1 MNTKTT
7 LVLAV
12 LAGIVAIYLFLIDKP
27 WEEQVAEDVQ
37 EVSKSLLDTEP
48 SDIDRIEMQV
58 KGAGGTLTKKNGEWV
73 LTDPVTA
80 PASKANVNGLLNN
93 ITDLQYTRE
102 YEADDENR
110 PEETVSGL
118 DNPIAQYKLYS
129 GDELQANL
137 KIGSSLIVG
146 QGNYLS
152 LDDTKAVYE
161 SENEIPDF
169 LFRGINEYRDQRLFS
184 TKIGVVHTVEVEGLN
199 NYRLVKS
206 GNDWRVASE
215 PSGRAD
221 AESVDELINAIKSV
235 SAKEFKDNEPAS
247 YKPYGLE
254 PARLKFTLQATK
266 VTTKEKAE
274 ETDTELTATQP
285 SPEETCQL
293 LIGAPTGTD
302 ASQYFAKVGRAPW
315 VVSVTSAAVDKLT
328 KPLSELRQKDL
339 VEIEND
345 KVAKIIA
352 QTPKGDMN
360 LMKQSPGDWQF
371 ADGTEADS
379 VAVKELI
386 KSIDSL
392 QATNFVSQDMPE
404 LQLIPLNWN
413 QPRARITVE
422 KEGDQESSTI
432 LVGPTDTSGKMALVR
447 NAAEEVVA
455 VVREDEVEPLLAGP
469 VTYQNRQVLSFSRPR
484 AQKLVVNQPGTGQI
498 TLEKAA
504 TAWRMT
510 EPVNAEANQ
519 DAVNNL
525 LQDLSSIRAKGL
537 VQGSKADFGLDQPSV
552 IVAVSVERSAPET
565 KPAET
570 QPATAPSLETYGL
583 LINKTSEGVFACKP
597 DGEMIY
603 RLDEKIY
610 EDATA
615 EFHNLQITDFETDA
629 VDEITF
635 ISPKDEKLTLRQE
648 DEGQGWKCLPHTLV
662 PIDDSKV
669 TETIKEL
676 SDLSAQRYVSYN
688 VEKPADYGLTE
699 NILQVRI
706 ILTEGRTIELHVSQD
721 GPANENSRYARLTDT
736 NKVFLLT
743 GEQVAKL
750 HKSLDDFEK

>member
-1 MNTKTT
+1 
-7 LVLAV
+7 
-12 LAGIVAIYLFLIDKP
+12 
-27 WEEQVAEDVQ
+27 
-37 EVSKSLLDTEP
+37 
-48 SDIDRIEMQV
+48 
-58 KGAGGTLTKKNGEWV
+58 
-73 LTDPVTA
+73 
-80 PASKANVNGLLNN
+80 
-93 ITDLQYTRE
+93 
-102 YEADDENR
+102 
-110 PEETVSGL
+110 
-118 DNPIAQYKLYS
+118 
-129 GDELQANL
+129 
-137 KIGSSLIVG
+137 
-146 QGNYLS
+146 
-152 LDDTKAVYE
+152 
-161 SENEIPDF
+161 
-169 LFRGINEYRDQRLFS
+169 
-184 TKIGVVHTVEVEGLN
+184 
-199 NYRLVKS
+199 
-206 GNDWRVASE
+206 
-215 PSGRAD
+215 
-221 AESVDELINAIKSV
+221 
-235 SAKEFKDNEPAS
+235 
-247 YKPYGLE
+247 
-254 PARLKFTLQATK
+254 
-266 VTTKEKAE
+266 
-274 ETDTELTATQP
+274 
-285 SPEETCQL
+285 
-293 LIGAPTGTD
+293 
-302 ASQYFAKVGRAPW
+302 
-315 VVSVTSAAVDKLT
+315 
-328 KPLSELRQKDL
+328 
-339 VEIEND
+339 
-345 KVAKIIA
+345 
-352 QTPKGDMN
+352 
-360 LMKQSPGDWQF
+360 
-371 ADGTEADS
+371 
-379 VAVKELI
+379 
-386 KSIDSL
+386 
-392 QATNFVSQDMPE
+392 
-404 LQLIPLNWN
+404 
-413 QPRARITVE
+413 
-422 KEGDQESSTI
+422 
-432 LVGPTDTSGKMALVR
+432 
-447 NAAEEVVA
+447 
-455 VVREDEVEPLLAGP
+455 
-469 VTYQNRQVLSFSRPR
+469 VLSFSRPR